1 MNAVLI
7 LRDGITALERIR
19 SIPEIALPPNMDPA
33 LLYLD
38 PSLKRPEASVP
49 HNTTVGDLQLE
60 MVALHQRCR
69 FLLLSPEEHSKVS

>member
-1 MNAVLI
+1 MSLNSRLKCIFHQAAQKQNKIESLYVNAVLI

-38 PSLKRPEASVP
+38 PSLKRPEVSVP
-49 HNTTVGDLQLE
+49 IV
-60 MVALHQRCR
+60 
-69 FLLLSPEEHSKVS
+69 